1 MASMHLAL
9 LTILL
14 SLRRLISNSSLDSGG
29 PKIHLPHLQ
38 ALLSVVTPPGPAQ
51 VLPSAQRAGAANNS
65 DSFFKVPTNTTSS
78 LKPTS
83 PSRCPSGLP

>member
-14 SLRRLISNSSLDSGG
+14 TLRRLISNSSLDSGG
-29 PKIHLPHLQ
+29 PKSHLPHLQ
-38 ALLSVVTPPGPAQ
+38 ALPSVTPPGPAQ

-83 PSRCPSGLP
+83 PS